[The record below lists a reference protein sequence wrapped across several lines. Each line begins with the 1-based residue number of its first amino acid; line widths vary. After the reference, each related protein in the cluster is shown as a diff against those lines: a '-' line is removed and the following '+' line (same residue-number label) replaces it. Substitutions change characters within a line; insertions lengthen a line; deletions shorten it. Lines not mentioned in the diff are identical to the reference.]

1 MAGRH
6 QHMSGGSP
14 GEAHAHAIHIT
25 ADHRLY
31 GREDRSVSGRAQ
43 GAYDR
48 WRDANGTDIPVG
60 AQVEQTE
67 VDARRGTLRSRL
79 HVCGQVTSRG
89 TTRLVVLFEGEDHT
103 VSIRPHLLRV
113 IPG

>member
-1 MAGRH
+1 VGIH
-6 QHMSGGSP
+6 P

-25 ADHRLY
+25 ADHRLDD
-31 GREDRSVSGRAQ
+31 REDRAVSGRAQ
-43 GAYDR
+43 DAYNR
-48 WRDANGTDIPVG
+48 WRDANGTHVPVG

-67 VDARRGTLRSRL
+67 VDARRRALRSRL
-79 HVCGQVTSRG
+79 HACGQVTSRG